1 MLQSTRRLL
10 SCLTSLPGAASELRG
25 PGEGDRQLEEGGRGE
40 GVQEEEGEGQEEDGG
55 GHRGNQHP
63 HGF

>member
-1 MLQSTRRLL
+1 MLQGTRILL
-10 SCLTSLPGAASELRG
+10 SCLKSLPGAASELRG

-55 GHRGNQHP
+55 GH
-63 HGF
+63 